1 MSFKKFMF
9 LVVLVCSLVLV
20 TLAVYLREW
29 GVEKNVEYKMRTAI
43 YIEKDDALKNERV
56 INNVETMTLGHRSF
70 QYTSTWQKAGET
82 EYLYV
87 TGDITPIWGAYAYM
101 SIEKQVVTDGL
112 RTLLSELGVPIILDR
127 QLELSEGSTSYVR
140 LLKNDSSGMCFYHYD
155 NNSLFC
161 FGLR

>member
-1 MSFKKFMF
+1 M
-9 LVVLVCSLVLV
+9 VVGLVLV
-20 TLAVYLREW
+20 VAAVYLREW
-29 GVEKNVEYKMRTAI
+29 GVEQNVEYRMSTAL
-43 YIEKDDALKNERV
+43 YTEKDDVQKDGGV
-56 INNVETMTLGHRSF
+56 INNIETMTFGHRSF
-70 QYTSTWQKAGET
+70 QYTSTWQKSGRT

-87 TGDITPIWGAYAYM
+87 TGDVTPIWGDYAYM
-101 SIEKQVVTDGL
+101 AIEKRVVTDGL
-112 RTLLSELGVPIILDR
+112 SDLLSGLGVPIILDR

>member
-1 MSFKKFMF
+1 MTLKKALF
-9 LVVLVCSLVLV
+9 LVALVCNLSLVV
-20 TLAVYLREW
+20 VAVYLREW
-29 GVEKNVEYKMRTAI
+29 GVEQNVEYRMDTAI
-43 YIEKDDALKNERV
+43 YTNRDDAVKDGGV
-56 INNVETMTLGHRSF
+56 INNIETMALGHRSF
-70 QYTSTWQKAGET
+70 QYTSTWQESGRT

-87 TGDITPIWGAYAYM
+87 TGDIAPIWGDYAYM
-101 SIEKQVVTDGL
+101 TIEKRVVTDGL
-112 RTLLSELGVPIILDR
+112 SDLLSDLGVPIILDR